1 MRVLEGGV
9 VRLEPQ
15 LEAHAD
21 ALFELLLDPALYAHE
36 NEPPASL
43 QWLRERFRR
52 LESRES
58 ADGAEQWLNWAVFAL
73 PATPVG
79 YVQATVYPTGRADI
93 AYVFGS
99 RFWGRGLATAAVE
112 LMVAELQARYGVKT
126 LTAALK
132 RTNAPSLRLLERLG
146 FEHAPEAQRAG
157 IGVAPDELLL
167 VR

>member
-1 MRVLEGGV
+1 MRVLESSI

-15 LEAHAD
+15 REAHAE
-21 ALFELLLDPALYAHE
+21 ALFEVLSDPAIYAFE
-36 NEPPASL
+36 NEPPASVE
-43 QWLRERFRR
+43 WLRERFRR

-58 ADGAEQWLNWAVFAL
+58 ADGTERWLNWVVFAI

-79 YVQATVYPTGRADI
+79 YVQATVYPTGHADI
-93 AYVFGS
+93 AYVLGS

-126 LTAALK
+126 MAATLK
-132 RTNAPSLRLLERLG
+132 RENARSLRLLERLG
-146 FEHAPEAQRAG
+146 FAPAPEALSAG